1 MSPTS
6 PVRSARARLAY
17 ARLSCTRLL
26 AAALAA
32 SLAAGLPA
40 GLSGPARAQAV
51 PPAPELPPIQS
62 DEARLL
68 PVLASRGM
76 VSSQDALAT
85 RVGVEILRKGGNAV
99 DAAVAVGFALAV
111 TLPRAGNLGGGGFM
125 MVHRAAAG
133 ERAADTIAI
142 DYRETAPAAATADM
156 FLNPQGEPDRAA
168 STRTGKAV
176 GVPGTVRG
184 LAEAHRRYGSGKLSL
199 AELIAPAEKLARD
212 GIPVESGLADSLPR
226 ASGLLGQWPSSRA
239 VFFEGDHV
247 LPRGATLIQRDLA
260 DTLRTIAE
268 RGPDAFYEGPIAER
282 IAAAVQGAGG
292 IMTTADLTAYRPE
305 IRTPVRGTY
314 RGYEIV
320 SMPPPSSGGVHLIE
334 ILNILEGYDL
344 AGMGAGSAQA
354 LHTLAEAM
362 KPAYADRATWLGDP
376 ARTRVPVAGLT
387 AKPYAAAL
395 REKIDPERAKTAAEV
410 SAGNPLPYESDQTT
424 HFSVVDAEG
433 NAVSNTYT
441 LNFSY
446 GIGLVAE
453 GTGVLLNNEMDDF
466 SAKTGAR
473 NAYGLVGGEANA
485 VAPGARPLSSMTPT
499 FVFRDGKLLLVTGS
513 PGGSRIITTT
523 LQVIVNVLDFR
534 MNLAQAVA
542 APRIHHQW
550 QPDVLM
556 AEEGISPDTLALLR
570 AKGHNVKVGAT
581 SGSANSVMA
590 EDGLLAGASDP
601 RQRGTLAEGP

>member
-1 MSPTS
+1 MNPTS
-6 PVRSARARLAY
+6 SARVALA
-17 ARLSCTRLL
+17 LV
-26 AAALAA
+26 LAA
-32 SLAAGLPA
+32 SLA
-40 GLSGPARAQAV
+40 GPVQAQALAQAPVQAPAV
-51 PPAPELPPIQS
+51 PPAPEPPPIQS

-125 MVHRAAAG
+125 MVHRATPR
-133 ERAADTIAI
+133 ETIAI

-156 FLNPQGEPDRAA
+156 FLTPQGEPDRAA
-168 STRTGKAV
+168 STRSGKAV

-184 LAEAHRRYGSGKLSL
+184 LAEAHRRYGSGKLTL

-212 GIPVESGLADSLPR
+212 GIRVESGLADSLPR

-239 VFFEGDHV
+239 VFFDGDHV
-247 LPRGATLIQRDLA
+247 LPRGATLRQTDLA
-260 DTLRTIAE
+260 DTLKTIAE
-268 RGPDAFYEGPIAER
+268 RGPDAFYEGPIAEK

-292 IMTTADLTAYRPE
+292 IMTPADLAAYRPE

-376 ARTRVPVAGLT
+376 SRTQVPVAGIT
-387 AKPYAAAL
+387 AKSYAAGL

-499 FVFRDGKLLLVTGS
+499 FVFRDGRLFLVTGS

-542 APRIHHQW
+542 TPRIHHQW

-556 AEEGISPDTLALLR
+556 AEEGFSPDTLALLR

-601 RQRGTLAEGP
+601 RQRGTLAEGL

>member
-1 MSPTS
+1 MNPTS
-6 PVRSARARLAY
+6 PARVALA
-17 ARLSCTRLL
+17 LV
-26 AAALAA
+26 LAA
-32 SLAAGLPA
+32 SLAGTVQ
-40 GLSGPARAQAV
+40 AQTQVQAQAQAPVQAPVQAPAV
-51 PPAPELPPIQS
+51 PPAPEPPPIQS

-111 TLPRAGNLGGGGFM
+111 TLPRAGNVGGGGFM
-125 MVHRAAAG
+125 MVHRATPR
-133 ERAADTIAI
+133 ETIAI

-168 STRTGKAV
+168 STRSGKAV

-184 LAEAHRRYGSGKLSL
+184 LAEAHRRYGSGKLTL

-239 VFFEGDHV
+239 VFFDGDHV
-247 LPRGATLIQRDLA
+247 LPRGATLRQADLA
-260 DTLRTIAE
+260 DTLKTIAE
-268 RGPDAFYEGPIAER
+268 RGPDAFYEGPIAEK

-292 IMTTADLTAYRPE
+292 IMTPADLAAYRPE
-305 IRTPVRGTY
+305 IRMPVRGTY

-344 AGMGAGSAQA
+344 AGMGAGSAGA

-376 ARTRVPVAGLT
+376 SRTKVPVAGLT
-387 AKPYAAAL
+387 DKAYAAGL

-499 FVFRDGKLLLVTGS
+499 FVFRDGRLFLVTGS

-601 RQRGTLAEGP
+601 RQRGTLAEGL